1 MTKCFQKEYDRLQ
14 KKTETA
20 DAFLLNFKEIVNACL
35 LYIAE
40 WCQKNIW

>member
-20 DAFLLNFKEIVNACL
+20 DAFFIEFWRNRTS
-35 LYIAE
+35 
-40 WCQKNIW
+40 